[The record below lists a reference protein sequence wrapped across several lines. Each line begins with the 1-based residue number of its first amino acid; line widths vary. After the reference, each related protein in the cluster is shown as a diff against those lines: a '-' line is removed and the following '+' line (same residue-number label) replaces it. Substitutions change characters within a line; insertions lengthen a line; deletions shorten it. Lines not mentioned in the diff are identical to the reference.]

1 MEPVIVTVAE
11 SVEILSPPSKVFAL
25 VRDAQAKARLNPLVQ
40 VIRIEHETPGPFRE
54 GSVTFF
60 RLQKGKRIFEY
71 RTRCHRLEADRL
83 LENQAE
89 LPTLFRVRVEVE
101 PTPDGTLLTQ
111 QEECE
116 VGVEMLEGLPVSR
129 RAERAWQTIKILN
142 LVLPALGREAYAVIL
157 RERAEALRI
166 SLRRE
171 LWAWLQAIKRH
182 LETVEEVR
190 SAVR

>member
-1 MEPVIVTVAE
+1 MEPVIITVAE
-11 SVEILSPPSKVFAL
+11 SVEIFSPLSKVFAL
-25 VRDAQAKARLNPLVQ
+25 VRDAQAKARLNPLIQ
-40 VIRIEHETPGPFRE
+40 IIRVEDETPGPFQE

-71 RTRCHRLEADRL
+71 RTRCHRFEADRL

-89 LPTLFRVRVEVE
+89 PPTLFRVRVEVE
-101 PTPDGTLLTQ
+101 PTPGGTLLTQ

-116 VGVEMLEGLPVSR
+116 VDLEMLEGLPVSR